1 MTSSEP
7 YKYESRRLLDTIDGS
22 AGIQSVP
29 GSGSGPT
36 PVLRKI
42 VRYALIVAIIL
53 AAAYIV
59 FTVFKAT
66 KRPYTR
72 ERHNYY
78 IFLNFLVR

>member
-1 MTSSEP
+1 MILFQGTPTPRPSIHSMTSSEP

-59 FTVFKAT
+59 FTV
-66 KRPYTR
+66 
-72 ERHNYY
+72 
-78 IFLNFLVR
+78 

>member
-59 FTVFKAT
+59 FTVWKAT
-66 KRPYTR
+66 NKHPIR
-72 ERHNYY
+72 ENGLIMTFSY
-78 IFLNFLVR
+78 IF